1 MLALVSWHICIN
13 VIKHATF
20 QVYSVYPA
28 VVILKNLQLTTGIY
42 TRISTSYSSN
52 DLCFQNDMLRGKTL
66 EKKIIYK
73 SHEFHTSFLKS
84 SPHPSKKFVVLALL
98 KVLLK

>member
-1 MLALVSWHICIN
+1 
-13 VIKHATF
+13 
-20 QVYSVYPA
+20 
-28 VVILKNLQLTTGIY
+28 
-42 TRISTSYSSN
+42 
-52 DLCFQNDMLRGKTL
+52 MLRGKTL